1 MKGRFKHHSMNN
13 KNYRR
18 LTAFVQQ
25 YITHNQT
32 ELVDILLKEDTQM
45 KYYNNL
51 HNHYYFREQLSNS
64 LFIGG
69 MDNLSKKRDEITAE
83 IQMLRQEGKK
93 NDPLNPITAVN
104 KIDLLQKDLRLL
116 EDAKPLP
123 KNALEWWLVPY
134 WLAERLKER
143 DEVVL
148 QILGCNWWGRS
159 SVKKSLNRE
168 TVLFQICGELEY

>member
-1 MKGRFKHHSMNN
+1 M
-13 KNYRR
+13 
-18 LTAFVQQ
+18 QQ

-32 ELVDILLKEDTQM
+32 ELVDNLLKEDTQM
-45 KYYNNL
+45 KYYNSL

-69 MDNLSKKRDEITAE
+69 MENLCRRRDEITAKLQALKVE
-83 IQMLRQEGKK
+83 SAKGDQM
-93 NDPLNPITAVN
+93 NPAN
-104 KIDLLQKDLRLL
+104 KIALLEKDLKLL
-116 EDAKPLP
+116 EDAQSLP

-134 WLAERLKER
+134 WLAEKLKER

-159 SVKKSLNRE
+159 LVKKPLNQE
-168 TVLFQICGELEY
+168 VVLFQICMELEY

>member
-1 MKGRFKHHSMNN
+1 MNN

-25 YITHNQT
+25 YIAHNQT
-32 ELVDILLKEDTQM
+32 ELVDHILKEDTQM

-51 HNHYYFREQLSNS
+51 HNHYYFRQQLSEG
-64 LFIGG
+64 LFTGG
-69 MDNLSKKRDEITAE
+69 MDSLCRRRDEITAK
-83 IQMLRQEGKK
+83 IQVLKEGGTKG
-93 NDPLNPITAVN
+93 NPMDPVSPSN
-104 KIDLLQKDLRLL
+104 KIALL
-116 EDAKPLP
+116 ERDLKLLENTQSLP

-134 WLAERLKER
+134 WLAEKLKER

-159 SVKKSLNRE
+159 SVKKPLNQE
-168 TVLFQICGELEY
+168 TVLFQICRERY